1 MLDMRNPTVQAI
13 VDARV
18 SLLFDDPWYGNIATR
33 CVISFDEEETQLQVT
48 YRNMLVNPSYVKS
61 LPREALVERVRA
73 AVNDLVLRVHE
84 TPRDADDAQP
94 RVEFVNA
101 MIAARDAVGVERTP
115 AIALACLNRL
125 GL

>member
-33 CVISFDEEETQLQVT
+33 CVISFDEKEAQLQAT

-61 LPREALVERVRA
+61 MSREALVERVRMA
-73 AVNDLVLRVHE
+73 INDLVAQIHE
-84 TPRDADDAQP
+84 TPRDVDDAHL
-94 RVEFVNA
+94 RIEFVSA
-101 MIAARDAVGVERTP
+101 MIAARDAVGVHRTP
-115 AIALACLNRL
+115 AIALACLSRL